1 MKHWIKSTFLVV
13 GLAFW
18 VSGAVAQ
25 DEPEGPLV
33 AALAV
38 ERIDIDGETQEEALV
53 AADVASPGDL
63 LQYTGRYTNI
73 SEEALTGLVING
85 PIPTNTVFEEDG
97 LSVSQKADFEVLVEG
112 EPWQSLPA
120 FKMITMQDGSK
131 MRVPATADD
140 YRQIRWRL
148 NEALVPEATLVTVY
162 RVRVSE

>member
-1 MKHWIKSTFLVV
+1 
-13 GLAFW
+13 
-18 VSGAVAQ
+18 
-25 DEPEGPLV
+25 
-33 AALAV
+33 
-38 ERIDIDGETQEEALV
+38 
-53 AADVASPGDL
+53 
-63 LQYTGRYTNI
+63 
-73 SEEALTGLVING
+73 
-85 PIPTNTVFEEDG
+85 
-97 LSVSQKADFEVLVEG
+97 VLVEG